1 MYYKIGRTKIIEK
14 SKENCVI
21 DVGKESYQTSLNTW
35 MNDDFERVL
44 MTEVSVFHKVWKST
58 SQEKK
63 KKE

>member
-44 MTEVSVFHKVWKST
+44 MTEVSVFIKCERVQAKK
-58 SQEKK
+58 KK